1 MSIRKIVTLSVLPMY
16 LAGALFAM
24 SGTATADADWPKTS
38 ITMVVGFSAGG
49 GTDTYARILASVIP
63 PFLNN
68 QALVIVNKTG
78 GAQIPAMKFTA
89 ESKPDGYTMQL
100 FSTGSGLLATMMKN
114 SDVDWFRDFRPVA
127 QVGNL
132 NLIVASHVSKGYK
145 TPQGLVKAINEAHA
159 TGKKLRWGHAGRG
172 GAPNLSVVAWLL
184 KNDLLDKVEDVPFK
198 GGAPTLQALADEQL
212 DFAALAVNYLVGFE
226 DKIEGLGLFANER
239 DPVQK
244 NVPTMKEQGMPF
256 VEFYSPMTIGAPA
269 NTPQAIIDKMNVAIK
284 KATETKAF
292 KRLSK
297 KLGLVVTYRGPEE
310 TLAMM
315 QSLREQWTPAVELI
329 KKQQGKK

>member
-1 MSIRKIVTLSVLPMY
+1 MKPSKFIAIGFPAVFLSGLIFLMSS
-16 LAGALFAM
+16 
-24 SGTATADADWPKTS
+24 TANADADWPKKP

-63 PFLNN
+63 PFINN

-78 GAQIPAMKFTA
+78 GAQIPAMKFTSEA
-89 ESKPDGYTMQL
+89 KPDGYTMQL
-100 FSTGSGLLATMMKN
+100 FATGAGVLATMIKN

-127 QVGNL
+127 QIGNL

-145 TPQGLVKAINEAHA
+145 TPQGLAKAINEAYA
-159 TGKKLRWGHAGRG
+159 KGKKLRWGHAGRG
-172 GAPNLSVVAWLL
+172 TAANLSVVAWLL

-198 GGAPTLQALADEQL
+198 GGAPTLKALADEQL

-256 VEFYSPMTIGAPA
+256 VEFYSPMTVGVPA
-269 NTPQAIIDKMNVAIK
+269 KTPQAIIDKMNVAIK
-284 KATETKAF
+284 KATETQAF

-297 KLGLVVTYRGPEE
+297 KLGLAVAYRGPEE
-310 TLAMM
+310 TLALM
-315 QSLREQWTPAVELI
+315 QSLREQWKPAVEII
-329 KKQQGKK
+329 KKQQAQK